1 MSLSVCYSQPQTN
14 TCTFI
19 HRLSGYNIYLHPTGS
34 ANATAAGLQK
44 CVTGPEMDL
53 SVKLN

>member
-44 CVTGPEMDL
+44 CVTGSEMDL